1 MRDRSGND
9 TFLSEPPA
17 TEASTTAYDADR
29 KADGYVWN
37 KTRLWSWRPDIDTAF
52 GLLRTDLMESSSL
65 TKRDFAVLVTATAA
79 ELGDSYCTL
88 AWGSRLARLSDPAT
102 AAQVI
107 TGSTPTPELSRREA
121 ALAGWARVVVR
132 DPNSTSADDVDD
144 LRAAGL
150 DDREIFE
157 ATVFVALRL
166 AFSSVNDALGTAPD
180 QQLAA
185 AVPELVQAAVSFGR
199 APSPEPSRS

>member
-1 MRDRSGND
+1 MRDRSGHD
-9 TFLSEPPA
+9 TFLGEPPE

-29 KADGYVWN
+29 NADGYVWN
-37 KTRLWSWRPDIDTAF
+37 KTRLWSWRPDLDVAF
-52 GLLRTDLMESSSL
+52 ASLRTGLMESSTL
-65 TKRDFAVLVTATAA
+65 TERDFAVLVTATAG

-88 AWGSRLARLSDPAT
+88 AWGPRLARLSDAAT

-107 TGSTPTPELSRREA
+107 TGTTPTPELSRREA
-121 ALAGWARVVVR
+121 ALAGWARAVVR
-132 DPNSTSADDVDD
+132 DPNSTTADDVDG

-150 DDREIFE
+150 DDREIFD

-166 AFSSVNDALGTAPD
+166 AFSSVNDALGAAPD

-185 AVPELVQAAVSFGR
+185 AAPELVRAAVSFGR